1 MDKIQTNRQKPEMS
15 FFENDSLNRII
26 SFDTEMKL
34 DSLIEDSYK
43 FMSENDG
50 SGLNDIQRDE
60 LYAKAQ
66 ELCKSLQR
74 ELRESKLLFYFNRQQ
89 YNFITDLILKK
100 LEYDVDTVFIAIDL
114 KNLMFGFSKVEFA
127 AKSKDIKFV
136 EVTPTE
142 ITYVYHLIA
151 KYKVKGLTDDA
162 FRFSEI
168 LRRIGQISKIV
179 SYYDTAAKNLVSDI
193 GKWALEFDSKPGDDG
208 SLSVDIP
215 NGVEGAQLAS

>member
-1 MDKIQTNRQKPEMS
+1 MDKLQVNTQKPEMS
-15 FFENDSLNRII
+15 FFENDTLNRIM
-26 SFDTEMKL
+26 SFDSEMKL
-34 DSLIEDSYK
+34 DSLIEESYK

-50 SGLNDIQRDE
+50 TGLNDFERDA

-66 ELCKSLQR
+66 ENCKNLQR
-74 ELRESKLLFYFNRQQ
+74 ELRDSKLCFYFNRQQ
-89 YNFITDLILKK
+89 YNFITDLILKR

-114 KNLMFGFSKVEFA
+114 KNLMFEFSKMDFNP
-127 AKSKDIKFV
+127 KSKEIKFV

-151 KYKVKGLTDDA
+151 KYKVKGLTDEA

-179 SYYDTAAKNLVSDI
+179 SYYDTSAKNLVSDI
-193 GKWALEFDSKPGDDG
+193 GKWALEFESKPGLD
-208 SLSVDIP
+208 LIP
-215 NGVEGAQLAS
+215 DGVEGAQLS

>member
-1 MDKIQTNRQKPEMS
+1 MDKIQVNTQKPEMS
-15 FFENDSLNRII
+15 FFENDTLNRIL
-26 SFDTEMKL
+26 SFESEMKL
-34 DSLIEDSYK
+34 DSLIENSYK

-50 SGLNDIQRDE
+50 SGLNDFERDA

-66 ELCKSLQR
+66 ENYKTLQR
-74 ELRESKLLFYFNRQQ
+74 EVRDSKLCFYFNRQQ
-89 YNFITDLILKK
+89 YNFLTDLILKK
-100 LEYDVDTVFIAIDL
+100 LEYDVDSVFIAIDL
-114 KNLMFGFSKVEFA
+114 KNLMFEFSKMDFN

-151 KYKVKGLTDDA
+151 KYKVKGLTDEA

-179 SYYDTAAKNLVSDI
+179 SYYDTSAKNLVTDI
-193 GKWALEFDSKPGDDG
+193 GNWALEFDSKPGAE
-208 SLSVDIP
+208 SIP
-215 NGVEGAQLAS
+215 AGVEGAQLS